1 MSNKPIITGDATPEK
16 PSGAF
21 GSIAPFSGSDMSSL
35 QITTYRLN
43 GRNYLQWAQSVKI
56 VICARG
62 KLGFLTG
69 DLPPPATTDPTY
81 STWLADNSI
90 VLAWLI
96 NSMEPNISRRYL
108 WFKTAN
114 EVWDAVRRMY
124 SDLGNASQLFEL
136 RSKLKEIKQGSNSVT
151 HYFSELQE
159 LWQEL
164 DLFLEDSHI
173 CAECS
178 NHVRRTLEKER
189 VFDFLAGLNREL
201 DDVRGRIVA
210 RDPFPSTDDA
220 FSEVRREELRRKV
233 MLPDTLPLSS
243 SVSEVS
249 ALASNKN
256 SSQRQGK
263 RPWCDHCHRPRHTK
277 DKCWEIHGKPP
288 NWQPRKKSDG
298 RSIQAHPAQEQASS
312 SHTSAPFTADQIE
325 QIEKYCRLLRE
336 AAINPPSAPT
346 LGSCSLT
353 QSGIAN
359 SALISRSSLPWI
371 IDSGASDHMTGA
383 SHFFCSYAPCAS
395 DMTVKIA
402 DGSFSRVHG
411 IGNIIVSKDITLR
424 KVLFVPSLKCN
435 LISVSKL
442 TRDCHC
448 SATFSPGSCHFQD
461 QLSGK
466 TIGSARIHNG
476 LYYLEQSPSDGLQ
489 SSFSCVQSR
498 PSSSVPDIML
508 HHYRLGHP
516 SFP

>member
-1 MSNKPIITGDATPEK
+1 MSNKPIITGDATSEK

-21 GSIAPFSGSDMSSL
+21 GSIAPFSGSDMSSSHS
-35 QITTYRLN
+35 TTYRLN

-108 WFKTAN
+108 WFKTAH

-220 FSEVRREELRRKV
+220 FIHHLH
-233 MLPDTLPLSS
+233 PLHLS
-243 SVSEVS
+243 
-249 ALASNKN
+249 
-256 SSQRQGK
+256 
-263 RPWCDHCHRPRHTK
+263 T
-277 DKCWEIHGKPP
+277 
-288 NWQPRKKSDG
+288 
-298 RSIQAHPAQEQASS
+298 
-312 SHTSAPFTADQIE
+312 
-325 QIEKYCRLLRE
+325 
-336 AAINPPSAPT
+336 
-346 LGSCSLT
+346 
-353 QSGIAN
+353 
-359 SALISRSSLPWI
+359 
-371 IDSGASDHMTGA
+371 
-383 SHFFCSYAPCAS
+383 
-395 DMTVKIA
+395 
-402 DGSFSRVHG
+402 
-411 IGNIIVSKDITLR
+411 
-424 KVLFVPSLKCN
+424 
-435 LISVSKL
+435 
-442 TRDCHC
+442 
-448 SATFSPGSCHFQD
+448 ATFGGRPNS
-461 QLSGK
+461 QLVMENVG
-466 TIGSARIHNG
+466 
-476 LYYLEQSPSDGLQ
+476 
-489 SSFSCVQSR
+489 F
-498 PSSSVPDIML
+498 
-508 HHYRLGHP
+508 
-516 SFP
+516 